1 MAATWAA
8 TRAATDGPDLPEGRS
23 DGEGGVRPSAR
34 AGGLSW
40 PGGPGARRPEE
51 ASGGDTARRRR
62 SRRQRA
68 TATQLGGG
76 AEAWQLSSSSARRRG
91 RERGRRGGA
100 SPTAIDDDLREELQ
114 GVTHAMRE
122 EVARELAH
130 RVSDGSAGGMP
141 VSVAREAFAAVA
153 GVLWWSMFSED
164 MDAATTRQLRDV
176 IEEAVVVAGAPN
188 LSDYFPVI
196 AAADV
201 MGVRRRMDN
210 LVGWVY
216 GIIDVQIDRR
226 RRRRIVCEPRKNDLL
241 DVAFDMEGEVESE
254 GWVMNQDTMRGMFM
268 DLLVAGSGSTS
279 STIEW
284 AMAELLQNPKSMI
297 QLPEELKGLMGTK
310 THVAESDISQLPY
323 LQAVIKET
331 LRLHPTV
338 PIAFNKAEAT
348 VEIQGYKIPQ
358 GTTVYVNIWAI
369 CRRAKI
375 WDDLDKFM
383 PYRFLGRDINFLGT
397 NFEFIPFGAGRRICL
412 GMPLAEGMLHA
423 CI

>member
-1 MAATWAA
+1 
-8 TRAATDGPDLPEGRS
+8 
-23 DGEGGVRPSAR
+23 
-34 AGGLSW
+34 
-40 PGGPGARRPEE
+40 
-51 ASGGDTARRRR
+51 
-62 SRRQRA
+62 
-68 TATQLGGG
+68 
-76 AEAWQLSSSSARRRG
+76 
-91 RERGRRGGA
+91 
-100 SPTAIDDDLREELQ
+100 
-114 GVTHAMRE
+114 
-122 EVARELAH
+122 
-130 RVSDGSAGGMP
+130 
-141 VSVAREAFAAVA
+141 
-153 GVLWWSMFSED
+153 